1 MILFIRGS
9 LGHLTPREF
18 VIQRQMSRSEC
29 VNTLPILEQE
39 LRCSSMFA
47 TVYRLSS
54 SR

>member
-1 MILFIRGS
+1 MILFIGSS
-9 LGHLTPREF
+9 LGHLTLREF

-29 VNTLPILEQE
+29 VNTLLILEPE

-47 TVYRLSS
+47 TAYRLSS

>member
-1 MILFIRGS
+1 MIRFIRGS
-9 LGHLTPREF
+9 LGHLTPRKF

-39 LRCSSMFA
+39 LRCSLMFA
-47 TVYRLSS
+47 TVYRLSW